1 MKFWRDNASFPY
13 KSHDKWF
20 VTESTRWG
28 MFTEADLA
36 MVDTVNRSDIW
47 REAAKAL
54 KIPDAQIPKEDSRGK
69 ETFFDGVTF
78 DPADP
83 KAYLASLK
91 IKKA

>member
-1 MKFWRDNASFPY
+1 
-13 KSHDKWF
+13 
-20 VTESTRWG
+20 
-28 MFTEADLA
+28 
-36 MVDTVNRSDIW
+36 MVDTVNRSDLW

-54 KIPDAQIPKEDSRGK
+54 KVPDAQIPKEDSRGK

-83 KAYLASLK
+83 KAYLSSLK